1 MNKLGETGI
10 PVEEASYVDR
20 VDKREEAGI
29 AEAIYDGAE
38 VKLSRMLNKTVT
50 MAEIA
55 RATKVSQGAI
65 SSLLNDRDYGIRV
78 SAKTREK
85 VFRVCRELGYVPND
99 LRALV
104 RMYPE
109 MGMFALLVSRDAG
122 CIAGNPFY
130 CRILKGAV
138 AALSEISQS
147 ISIANFDMDI
157 DYGTRGELLPQPV
170 QNGTASK
177 FLCIGTPNVSLV
189 DVINKRELPVAVL
202 GDDFQAPGVLSV
214 LPDYTEAAMI
224 AMEHLFVLG
233 HKRIG
238 ILAGPFGSTE
248 RRIADIT
255 HGVRLAFE
263 NRGMQLRADNVV
275 HGDLTFES
283 GANSLGH
290 LLDNSSAPT
299 AVFCFD
305 DRIAAGA
312 MARAR
317 DKGLDVPRDLSIIGC
332 GDYEFAAYLAPA
344 LTTVHLPAEEV
355 GASAVRA
362 IEDLVRNNKQPGQG
376 KIALPARLVER
387 ATSAPPKQ

>member
-1 MNKLGETGI
+1 M
-10 PVEEASYVDR
+10 
-20 VDKREEAGI
+20 
-29 AEAIYDGAE
+29 AEADIDGVEMPDVRRA
-38 VKLSRMLNKTVT
+38 RALNKTIT

-109 MGMFALLVSRDAG
+109 MGMFALLVSAEAG
-122 CIAGNPFY
+122 CIMENPLY

-138 AALSEISQS
+138 SALSEFSQS
-147 ISIANFDMDI
+147 ISLGKFEVGV
-157 DYGTRGELLPQPV
+157 DYSTRADLLPQPV
-170 QNGTASK
+170 QNGAASK
-177 FLCIGTPNVSLV
+177 FLCIGTPNFSLF
-189 DVINKRELPVAVL
+189 DVIKKRDLPVAVL
-202 GDDFQAPGVLSV
+202 NDDLSAPGVLSV
-214 LPDYTEAAMI
+214 VPDYAEAAMN
-224 AMEHLFVLG
+224 AMEHLFTLG
-233 HKRIG
+233 HRHIG

-248 RRIADIT
+248 HRIADLT

-263 NRGMQLRADNVV
+263 NRGKQLRADNVA

-290 LLDNSSAPT
+290 LLDNSPAPT

-312 MARAR
+312 MACAR
-317 DKGLDVPRDLSIIGC
+317 DRGLDVPRDLSIIGC
-332 GDYEFAAYLAPA
+332 GDYEFAAYLSPA
-344 LTTVHLPAEEV
+344 LTTVHLPAKEV

-362 IEDLVRNNKQPGQG
+362 IEDLVRANKQPTQG

>member
-1 MNKLGETGI
+1 MEQASYI
-10 PVEEASYVDR
+10 DRVDRREEASM
-20 VDKREEAGI
+20 
-29 AEAIYDGAE
+29 AEVINNGAEVAE
-38 VKLSRMLNKTVT
+38 VKLLRNLNKAVT

-55 RATKVSQGAI
+55 RMTKVSQGAI

-109 MGMFALLVSRDAG
+109 MGMFALLVSAEAG
-122 CIAGNPFY
+122 CIMENPLY

-138 AALSEISQS
+138 SALSEFSQS
-147 ISIANFDMDI
+147 ISLGKFEVGV
-157 DYGTRGELLPQPV
+157 DYSTRADLLPQPV
-170 QNGTASK
+170 QNGAASK
-177 FLCIGTPNVSLV
+177 FLCIGTPNFSLF
-189 DVINKRELPVAVL
+189 DVIKKRDLPVAVL
-202 GDDFQAPGVLSV
+202 NDDLSAPGVLSV
-214 LPDYTEAAMI
+214 VPDYAEAAMN
-224 AMEHLFVLG
+224 AMEHLFTLG
-233 HKRIG
+233 HRHIG

-248 RRIADIT
+248 HRIADLT

-263 NRGMQLRADNVV
+263 NRGKQLRADNVA

-290 LLDNSSAPT
+290 LLDNSPAPT

-312 MARAR
+312 MACAR
-317 DKGLDVPRDLSIIGC
+317 DRGLDVPRDLSIIGC
-332 GDYEFAAYLAPA
+332 GDYEFAAYLSPA
-344 LTTVHLPAEEV
+344 LTTVHLPAKEV

-362 IEDLVRNNKQPGQG
+362 IEDLVRANKQPTQG